1 MKQLFLALF
10 LSLTLGVFAQEKDAN
25 TFRNEGNE
33 AYKNKD
39 FSGAYQAYAS
49 ALTLLE
55 KEGVVD
61 TAYIYNAGYCAFKA
75 EKLTEAIPYLEKSIE
90 LNYKEEKPYVS
101 LAQVFMK
108 QDDLSK
114 MEQTLTSGL
123 TKYPD
128 DKTLRKLMSH
138 CLLKQGLGFYNIGN
152 DIKSKANNSGLN
164 TTDPEAFKAE
174 YAKADEEF
182 KKAMPLMEKAY
193 EYDNTNDKVMKALQ
207 NIYSNLE
214 MTDKAEEMKAKIGT
228 K

>member
-10 LSLTLGVFAQEKDAN
+10 LGLTLGVFAQEKDAN

-75 EKLTEAIPYLEKSIE
+75 EKLTEAI
-90 LNYKEEKPYVS
+90 PYVS